1 MQLGPISVT
10 WRKPKAT
17 NSSSADGENWLI
29 DQTPTGE
36 EESALFNRPA
46 LLTSTRD
53 TRDLLENA
61 DYHGDILGKRR
72 FGYFAIKVGKLWAI
86 TLVLVVFMQGWG
98 ILQLEPEEFIA
109 VVSTTTASVFGLVYV
124 VGRYLF
130 GSKAYES
137 KTKAIDSVAPNS
149 N

>member
-17 NSSSADGENWLI
+17 NSSSADSENWLI

-72 FGYFAIKVGKLWAI
+72 FGFFALKVGKWWAL
-86 TLVLVVFMQGWG
+86 TL
-98 ILQLEPEEFIA
+98 IA
-109 VVSTTTASVFGLVYV
+109 VVFLQGFNLLALTQTEFVAVVTTTTASVFGLVYV

-137 KTKAIDSVAPNS
+137 KTKSADSVAS
-149 N
+149 ESK